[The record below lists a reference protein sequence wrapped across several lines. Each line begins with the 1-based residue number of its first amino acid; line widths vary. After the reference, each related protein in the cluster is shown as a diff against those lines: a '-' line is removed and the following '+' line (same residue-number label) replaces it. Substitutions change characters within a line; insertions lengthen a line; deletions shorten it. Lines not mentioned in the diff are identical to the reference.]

1 MPFGAVQK
9 FQIEIKSLNYE
20 EKWFNLETFI

>member
-1 MPFGAVQK
+1 MPFEAVQK
-9 FQIEIKSLNYE
+9 FQIGIKLLNYE